1 MRIYSSTE
9 IIKILKKA
17 DISLFTNLDFSRI
30 FEIKSK
36 NTLYKKL
43 QRLEKKAIIEKIGP
57 GKYLLSLNKPAEFRI
72 ANFLYSPS
80 YVSFESALSFYGIIT
95 GFPYTITSATVK
107 KTKKYK
113 LQGKEFSYTQ
123 LSKDLFW
130 GFEKKQDF
138 LIADS
143 EKALIDYFYL
153 AFKGLRKPDLSELD
167 LSEINRSKLRQYQ
180 RQLLNKAFLKFM
192 IKSI

>member
-1 MRIYSSTE
+1 MYSSTE
-9 IIKILKKA
+9 IIKALKKA
-17 DISLFTNLDFSRI
+17 DISLFTNSDFSRI
-30 FEIKSK
+30 FDIKNK

-57 GKYLLSLNKPAEFRI
+57 GKYLFSLNKPEEFKI

-95 GFPYTITSATVK
+95 GFPYTVTSATIK
-107 KTKKYK
+107 KTKRYK
-113 LQGKEFSYTQ
+113 IQGKEFHYTQ
-123 LSKDLFW
+123 ISKDLFW
-130 GFEKKQDF
+130 GFEKRKDF

-153 AFKGLRKPDLSELD
+153 AFKGLRKPDLSELN
-167 LSEINRSKLRQYQ
+167 LSEINRNKLRQYQ
-180 RQLLNKAFLKFM
+180 RQLLNKAFSKFI